1 MLFNSIEYLVFFVS
15 VVLVIHS
22 LRNRRWQHAFLVAA
36 SLFFYWVSG
45 GILILLMV
53 FVALVTFTGGA
64 AIAGSEDPGRRKV
77 FLYATTAVTLAV
89 LGFFKY
95 YDFAAESTNS
105 LFALVGIQAPLP
117 FLQTTLPIGISFY
130 TFHALSYIFDI
141 YLGRLRP
148 TRSLLEYSL
157 YISFFP
163 QLVSGPIIR
172 ARQFLPQLVDM
183 VHITPENVKFGLTLM
198 SLGILKKVII
208 ADNLSYY
215 VDLVFSNPAAPI
227 RSSNSFFIIAGT
239 ILFGLQIYFDFSG
252 YIDIAIGSARVLGFT
267 LPENF
272 NNPYLSASPTEF
284 WRRWNITLSSFI
296 RDYVYIPLGGNRK
309 GKIRTY
315 ANAFVSMLLCG
326 IWHGA
331 SWNFVIWG
339 AFHGL
344 LLSAHKALVDWKP
357 VSWFRDALGRLPIR
371 GPKLDSDVGFG
382 VRVEGNLIRITP
394 VTVVKI
400 LVTQYFVFMGWL
412 IFRVHDLSDLLFCL
426 DRFIFIDPQSIVNG
440 FIKYR
445 DILQTNAV
453 LLGAG
458 AIVLLLLLS
467 RLIRKGG
474 LTALANFDY
483 VTAIRNLRLPYFGLF
498 ILFVILLLLTLS
510 PSASPEFIYFQF

>member
-1 MLFNSIEYLVFFVS
+1 VLFNSIEYLVFFIS
-15 VVLVIHS
+15 VALVIHS
-22 LRNRRWQHAFLVAA
+22 LRTRRWQHAFLVAA
-36 SLFFYWVSG
+36 SFFFYWVSG
-45 GILILLMV
+45 GVLILLMV
-53 FVALVTFTGGA
+53 FVSLVTFLGGA
-64 AIAGSEDPGRRKV
+64 AIAGAGEPGRKKQY
-77 FLYATTAVTLAV
+77 LYATTAITLAV

-105 LFALVGIQAPLP
+105 LFALAGIQAPLP

-141 YLGRLRP
+141 YLGRLKP

-163 QLVSGPIIR
+163 QLVSGPIVR
-172 ARQFLPQLVDM
+172 ARQFLPQLVEK
-183 VHITPENVKFGLTLM
+183 VHITPGNVKAGLTLM
-198 SLGILKKVII
+198 SVGILKKVII
-208 ADNLSYY
+208 ADNLAYY
-215 VDLVFSNPAAPI
+215 VNLVFSNPAAPI
-227 RSSNSFFIIAGT
+227 RSSNSFFIISGT

-252 YIDIAIGSARVLGFT
+252 YIDIAIGSAKILGFT

-272 NNPYLSASPTEF
+272 NRPYFSSSPTEF

-309 GKIRTY
+309 GKLRTY
-315 ANAFVSMLLCG
+315 ANAFFSMLLCG

-331 SWNFVIWG
+331 SWNFFIWG

-357 VSWFRDALGRLPIR
+357 ALWFRDALRRLPVGR
-371 GPKLDSDVGFG
+371 ARADSDVGFG
-382 VRVEGNLIRITP
+382 IRVEGDAIRITP
-394 VTVVKI
+394 VTILKI
-400 LVTQYFVFMGWL
+400 LVTQYFIFLGWL
-412 IFRVHDLSDLLFCL
+412 SFRVHDLSDLLFCL
-426 DRFIFIDPQSIVNG
+426 NRFIFIDPQSIAAG

-445 DILQTNAV
+445 DILQTNAL

-474 LTALANFDY
+474 LTALVNFDY
-483 VTAIRNLRLPYFGLF
+483 VEAIRNLELPSFGLF
-498 ILFVILLLLTLS
+498 LMVVVLLLLTLS
-510 PSASPEFIYFQF
+510 PNASPEFIYFQF